1 MSQGQSLRVD
11 WLIFLEV
18 MSQAKWPNSWRLLV
32 SRERWEAL
40 KSPSHTKNHS

>member
-11 WLIFLEV
+11 WVISLAVL
-18 MSQAKWPNSWRLLV
+18 SQAKWPNSWWLLV

-40 KSPSHTKNHS
+40 KSPSYTTNHS